1 MDAVS
6 DVLRIVRMDGAVY
19 LHADFTAPFC
29 VIGQTDSALCADY
42 LPRSENVVAYHLIVS
57 GHCDARIAG
66 EPDTSIRVDAGELL
80 VIPHGQ
86 LHMMGSDLN
95 IPPVSTAPLLVDQI
109 QAAPGGVMRLSYGG
123 GGALTRVVCGFLACD
138 ELHSHPLL
146 ATLPRIFKIDT
157 RNDPQ
162 SAWLHSSM
170 QVAVD
175 EAANMRPGS
184 AIVLA
189 KLSELLFVSAVRRH
203 IDSLPADRK
212 GWLAGVRDKFVGRA
226 LYLLHAQ
233 PAHDWTVDELA
244 QKVGLSRSALAQR
257 FSDLIGQP
265 AMQYL
270 ASWRLQLAAQ
280 ELATG
285 AKSIVTIAGD
295 VGYESEAAF
304 SRAFKRHYGV
314 PPAGWRKRRSAKQKA
329 AA

>member
-19 LHADFTAPFC
+19 LHADFTAPWC
-29 VIGQTDSALCADY
+29 VVGQTDSAMCADY
-42 LPRSENVVAYHLIVS
+42 LPRSDNIVAYHLIVS
-57 GHCDARIAG
+57 GRCDAQIAG
-66 EPDTSIRVDAGELL
+66 QPDTKIHVEAGELF
-80 VIPHGQ
+80 VVPHGQ
-86 LHMMGSDLN
+86 LHMLGSSLE
-95 IPPVSTAPLLVDQI
+95 IAPVSTAPMLVDQI
-109 QAAPGGVMRLSYGG
+109 QSTPGGVMRLAHGG
-123 GGALTRVVCGFLACD
+123 GGELTRVVCGFLACD

-146 ATLPRIFKIDT
+146 AGLPRIFKVDL

-162 SAWLHSSM
+162 SAWLHSSI

-175 EAANMRPGS
+175 EAATMRPGS
-184 AIVLA
+184 TIVLA

-212 GWLAGVRDKFVGRA
+212 GWLAGVRDKFIGKA

-233 PAHDWTVDELA
+233 PAHDWGVDELA
-244 QKVGLSRSALAQR
+244 QRVGLSRSAFAQR
-257 FSDLIGQP
+257 FSDLLGQP

-270 ASWRLQLAAQ
+270 SSWRLQLAAQ

-285 AKSIVTIAGD
+285 SKTIAVIAAD
-295 VGYESEAAF
+295 IGYESEAAF

-314 PPAGWRKRRSAKQKA
+314 PPAGWRKQRGAKA
-329 AA
+329 A